1 MRNVLTTWAA
11 AALLAGCATYTVPM
25 VSVGPMT
32 DAERNFEAVW
42 RAARTVLREHYF
54 QIDRQDR
61 RAGILAT
68 APLLARQPLEFW
80 RRDASTKYD
89 LLEGALH
96 NIYRVARVS
105 IRPAAGA
112 ESFRPEVR
120 VRLYRSNRRSPYG
133 EVHRGPTGL
142 GRSSRRQEDPF
153 APEQVEDL
161 EEGFPEQPDREP
173 SEPATASGPVADY
186 MPAWMTPLGRDRKL
200 EEKLRNA
207 IVARTGL
214 AGR

>member
-11 AALLAGCATYTVPM
+11 AVLLTGCATYTVPM

-42 RAARTVLREHYF
+42 GAARTVLRKHYF

-68 APLLARQPLEFW
+68 APLLARQPMEFW

-96 NIYRVARVS
+96 NVYRVARVF
-105 IRPAAGA
+105 IRPPAGA

-133 EVHRGPTGL
+133 EVHRGFTGL
-142 GRSSRRQEDPF
+142 GRPRRRPF
-153 APEQVEDL
+153 APEQVEDV
-161 EEGFPEQPDREP
+161 EEGFPEQPGRDP
-173 SEPATASGPVADY
+173 SKPAAASGPAADY
-186 MPAWMTPLGRDRKL
+186 MPAWLTPLGRDRKL
-200 EEKLRNA
+200 EEKLRRA
-207 IVARTGL
+207 IVARTAL